1 MVNPFKETNWNPDIP
16 ERRKF
21 ALSLM
26 IGCPALAAAFS
37 LIRMF
42 SHHAWNPSLFWLA
55 LGGLAIGAPLWLLPR
70 IATPF
75 YRLWYFAACC
85 IGIVVSNLLLILFF
99 YGAITPI
106 GLILKALGRDP
117 MTRRREPKR
126 ESYWKPAEKAIDP
139 ERYFRQ
145 Y

>member
-1 MVNPFKETNWNPDIP
+1 MLNPFKETNWNPDLP

-26 IGCPALAAAFS
+26 IGFPALAAVFS
-37 LIRMF
+37 LIRVMA
-42 SHHAWNPSLFWLA
+42 HRGWDPRLLWLA
-55 LGGLAIGAPLWLLPR
+55 LGGLLGGAIFRLLPR

-75 YRLWYFAACC
+75 YRIWYFAACC
-85 IGIVVSNLLLILFF
+85 IGIVISNLLLILFF
-99 YGAITPI
+99 YGAITPV
-106 GLILKALGRDP
+106 GLLLKALGRDP
-117 MTRRREPKR
+117 MKRRWEPKR
-126 ESYWKPAEKAIDP
+126 SSYWEPAEKSVAP